1 MVTGA
6 YKNVRNVKV
15 NSYEILGQE
24 RLRLYISIKLQ
35 ENVKSVAVLFLTL
48 SLTLAKIYLNMNL
61 TDLFKKPI
69 NQIYAWLWG
78 VA

>member
-6 YKNVRNVKV
+6 YKNVRSVKI

-24 RLRLYISIKLQ
+24 RLRLYISIKLR
-35 ENVKSVAVLFLTL
+35 ENVKSVTVLFLTL
-48 SLTLAKIYLNMNL
+48 SLTLVKVYLNMNL

-69 NQIYAWLWG
+69 NQIY
-78 VA
+78 V

>member
-35 ENVKSVAVLFLTL
+35 ENVKSVTVLFLTL
-48 SLTLAKIYLNMNL
+48 SLTLDKIYLNMSL

-69 NQIYAWLWG
+69 KLIYVSLWE